1 MGGRRSSFFTNLRS
15 KPLAGLSIRAGTLCQ
30 RYGLASRRDVR
41 KKTDLPSIS
50 CLPPVFVPT
59 SGHDRAQ
66 WLADIN
72 C

>member
-1 MGGRRSSFFTNLRS
+1 MGGRRSNFFTNLRS
-15 KPLAGLSIRAGTLCQ
+15 KPLVGLSIRAGTRHQ

-41 KKTDLPSIS
+41 KKTDLPSVS